1 MYNFY
6 LKGQSILLF
15 FRKPPK
21 FSNVMEWDCSVSM
34 HPILSS
40 HLSTEI
46 ILEGLACSCLDR

>member
-21 FSNVMEWDCSVSM
+21 FSNVMKWDCSVSM